1 MFLNINGY
9 VKTNVEDSI
18 SNLDEK
24 GNLVIKNLK
33 LDIPKP
39 DIPADIV
46 ANYKAIEVQKTEQ
59 SKALEQQKTEK
70 IRKDTDIMKVE
81 MDAEQERTK
90 QLLEIEA
97 EEKKKIKLQS
107 LGEDHDGDS
116 DLSDVESDQEAY
128 FQDDNI
134 QGKQCCNKW
143 WDHKCIT
150 FCP

>member
-46 ANYKAIEVQKTEQ
+46 ANYKAIDVQRTEQ
-59 SKALEQQKTEK
+59 SKVLAQQKTVLKYLE
-70 IRKDTDIMKVE
+70 E
-81 MDAEQERTK
+81 TK
-90 QLLEIEA
+90 
-97 EEKKKIKLQS
+97 KS
-107 LGEDHDGDS
+107 
-116 DLSDVESDQEAY
+116 
-128 FQDDNI
+128 
-134 QGKQCCNKW
+134 
-143 WDHKCIT
+143 
-150 FCP
+150 